1 MALSTGLCSSVISF
15 DFAQVLI
22 LLSVLNESGDTH
34 RVLFFV
40 LLGVVVATLA
50 VTALARLAP
59 RALCVLCPR
68 RWADACVQAQRS
80 PGKGTST
87 GASSSN
93 GNGSGGSARKVA
105 PALTAVDIE
114 LGSAA
119 PAASPAAAA
128 AAGKYAAGDEEAS
141 PQRQQPQQAQTTP
154 LIS

>member
-1 MALSTGLCSSVISF
+1 VVSF
-15 DFAQVLI
+15 VLAQVLI

-80 PGKGTST
+80 QGKGTST
-87 GASSSN
+87 GTTSSN
-93 GNGSGGSARKVA
+93 DSGGSARKVA
-105 PALTAVDIE
+105 PAPTSADVE
-114 LGSAA
+114 MGSAI
-119 PAASPAAAA
+119 PAASLAAAA
-128 AAGKYAAGDEEAS
+128 DKYAAGDEEAS